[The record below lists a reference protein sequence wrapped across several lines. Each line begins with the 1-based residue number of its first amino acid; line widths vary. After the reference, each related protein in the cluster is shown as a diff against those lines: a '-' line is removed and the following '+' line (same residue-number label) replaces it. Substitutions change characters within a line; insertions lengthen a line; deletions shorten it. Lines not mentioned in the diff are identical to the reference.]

1 MSKSGAGGAAPR
13 LFRVRRPLAGF
24 MDIPVGSVQGSL
36 EALDMPESFRF
47 DGSHRNEVG
56 RTIGTMETCAA
67 GLVFV
72 EGRRGVATGAVL
84 SFDTFLPGATGLFF
98 SRRKRTEMWNKKP
111 NPLTK
116 LCNICYKVLPSSFS
130 AFYRV

>member
-24 MDIPVGSVQGSL
+24 VDIPVGSVQGSL

-72 EGRRGVATGAVL
+72 EGRRGSRQGRFLVL
-84 SFDTFLPGATGLFF
+84 THFSPAQQDCFFPEGNERRCETRNQILFLCRQKLNILFD
-98 SRRKRTEMWNKKP
+98 
-111 NPLTK
+111 
-116 LCNICYKVLPSSFS
+116 
-130 AFYRV
+130 